1 MGMNGSSIGLG
12 RCILCCVEEAGS
24 ALLGTVVAILA
35 LVVAADYGI
44 VLAECARVM
53 EGGDART

>member
-1 MGMNGSSIGLG
+1 MHL
-12 RCILCCVEEAGS
+12 ILCREAGS
-24 ALLGTVVAILA
+24 AQLGTVVAILA